1 MTESIDPLPAADA
14 DGGSPRYRVQVEPD
28 PTPMVLWLA
37 GTLRRTAREDTGLE
51 DLGALAGSTVG
62 LTEIDGRQTASVA
75 FGDGVARVTRGASG
89 GTPAVVD
96 IAADG
101 ELSAVGEA
109 LPAGLQRVLR
119 PSLPSWRDAAQR
131 FWQLT
136 GADPGMPSRLT
147 VEADDGGRA
156 VFGTGAPEY
165 TFAGSGPALTRVLT
179 GRTLLLDA
187 LKDGAV
193 AVRGTFPQ
201 LSVMVGASWKARW
214 YA

>member
-1 MTESIDPLPAADA
+1 MTESIDPLSVDA
-14 DGGSPRYRVQVEPD
+14 GGDSPRYRVEVGPD
-28 PTPMVLWLA
+28 PTPMMLWLS
-37 GTLRRTAREDTGLE
+37 GTLRRTAREDTGPE
-51 DLGALAGSTVG
+51 DLGALAGTAVG

-75 FGDGVARVTRGASG
+75 FGDGVARVTRKVPG
-89 GTPAVVD
+89 GLPAVVD

-101 ELSAVGEA
+101 ELSAVGEV
-109 LPAGLQRVLR
+109 LPVGLQRVLR
-119 PSLPSWRDAAQR
+119 PTLPSWRVAAQR

-136 GADPGMPSRLT
+136 GADPGMPARLT
-147 VEADDGGRA
+147 VEADDGDRA
-156 VFGTGAPEY
+156 VFGGGAPDY
-165 TFAGSGPALTRVLT
+165 TFVGPGPELARVLT